1 MDTESGVGNS
11 LLNGKQSLKRWF
23 SVACAV
29 PIPGDRLG
37 ESIISSDPPPGDRRI
52 GKWQEVRML
61 KPINWFPGR
70 WQREASGGF
79 DQRMDPARLL
89 VLGAAG
95 AAELLA
101 SVKLVLAK
109 LSLQVV
115 LGKEQSVLDVP
126 VSALWRRICTFAF
139 KSSGSGMMSRW
150 GWLGR
155 LRDL

>member
-1 MDTESGVGNS
+1 
-11 LLNGKQSLKRWF
+11 
-23 SVACAV
+23 
-29 PIPGDRLG
+29 
-37 ESIISSDPPPGDRRI
+37 
-52 GKWQEVRML
+52 
-61 KPINWFPGR
+61 
-70 WQREASGGF
+70 
-79 DQRMDPARLL
+79 MDPARLL

-139 KSSGSGMMSRW
+139 KSSGSGMMSR
-150 GWLGR
+150 
-155 LRDL
+155 